1 MKRLLM
7 VAAAAAVLL
16 AGCGAS
22 PAMRLGQAANMTVYL
37 PRKLPAGMRYAG
49 GRSIGRQM
57 LYLRYAAAHK
67 ALVLFESPNPI
78 AAPPGAAQQG
88 AGSWEAVSVVNG
100 QTVRSLLLRR
110 PHAYV
115 EAVATGL
122 TAAELEIVQNSLQE
136 YVP

>member
-1 MKRLLM
+1 LKRLLLA
-7 VAAAAAVLL
+7 AAAAAVLL
-16 AGCGAS
+16 AGCGTSA
-22 PAMRLGQAANMTVYL
+22 AMRLGQAAHMTIYL
-37 PRKLPAGMRYAG
+37 PQKLPAGMQYAG
-49 GRSIGRQM
+49 GRSIGKQM
-57 LYLRYAAAHK
+57 LYLRYTAARK

-78 AAPPGAAQQG
+78 AAPPGASEQG
-88 AGSWEAVSVVNG
+88 SGIWVAVSVVNG

-122 TAAELEIVQNSLQE
+122 TSADLEIVQNSLQE